1 MTSQRQ
7 LSCFGLLVVVGGGR
21 RAGRHNELS
30 RNAASLYKHRERI
43 MITLR
48 VYIAA
53 APTRVSVVFAAA
65 VVVGIC
71 CFTCS

>member
-1 MTSQRQ
+1 
-7 LSCFGLLVVVGGGR
+7 LVAVGGSG

-30 RNAASLYKHRERI
+30 RSGTRLYKHRERV

-48 VYIAA
+48 VYVAA

-65 VVVGIC
+65 VVVGIR
-71 CFTCS
+71 CFSCS